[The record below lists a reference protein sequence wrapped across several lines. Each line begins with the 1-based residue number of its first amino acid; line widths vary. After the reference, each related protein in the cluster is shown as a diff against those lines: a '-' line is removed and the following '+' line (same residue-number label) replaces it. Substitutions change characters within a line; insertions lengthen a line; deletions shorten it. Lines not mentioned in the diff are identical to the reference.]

1 MSARRLLG
9 RPEFRSRREKV
20 CYLISSFVVVGLLII
35 PANYMKLT
43 MSQWAP
49 WALAVSLTS
58 LFAWYS
64 WQRWGRERF
73 PLPPSS
79 EQQPAA

>member
-1 MSARRLLG
+1 MSVRRLLG
-9 RPEFRSRREKV
+9 RPEFRSRREKA
-20 CYLISSFVVVGLLII
+20 CYVIGSFVVPALLVI
-35 PANYMKLT
+35 PAMYMELT

-79 EQQPAA
+79 HQQPAS